1 VLSDIAEGKTAYEQ
15 VVSKDLESEL
25 TEESKQDILAKTS
38 DDDFYKE
45 LPHTFILLDDAIN
58 VLTQRKY
65 RKLQQMFFRNRQPRF
80 TIRICVQDLTGVPPQ
95 IRRNLDS
102 LWLFGG
108 NVSRQNFMYLLNQSY
123 PDVKEKKEI
132 IWDNYRKLTVNEILL
147 FTYDRDGTKVNVIS
161 NKH

>member
-1 VLSDIAEGKTAYEQ
+1 
-15 VVSKDLESEL
+15 
-25 TEESKQDILAKTS
+25 
-38 DDDFYKE
+38 
-45 LPHTFILLDDAIN
+45 
-58 VLTQRKY
+58 
-65 RKLQQMFFRNRQPRF
+65 
-80 TIRICVQDLTGVPPQ
+80 VQDLTGMPPQ

-147 FTYDRDGTKVNVIS
+147 FTYDRDGTKVSVIS
-161 NKH
+161 NHP